1 MHHRLQP
8 AFLARQHRP
17 PRSPGQ
23 GKPRERPPNLLLP
36 TCWPITAGPTPQRFQ
51 GQACGLGVMLSHLCF
66 FLCHLPP
73 ASPKPRVLL
82 PKPLERLV
90 LCVLNRQ
97 KLEHKHT
104 DSHKADVLARGPY
117 LGNLCPKKRREDQPL
132 SHHGVEIL
140 KSTWKFSYLAIKFVG
155 ISAFLADIHWFE
167 FKPMLFLGFLCI
179 YPKIYFMTPK
189 VIEELVSKIALG
201 Y

>member
-1 MHHRLQP
+1 MDFPYQDKLVGCITGYSRRFWQGSTDHRGVP
-8 AFLARQHRP
+8 GKV
-17 PRSPGQ
+17 SPQ
-23 GKPRERPPNLLLP
+23 RPPNLLLP

-104 DSHKADVLARGPY
+104 DSHKADVLAGGPY

-140 KSTWKFSYLAIKFVG
+140 KSTWKFSYLALNLL
-155 ISAFLADIHWFE
+155 AFLHFWQTFIGLNLNLCYFW
-167 FKPMLFLGFLCI
+167 GF
-179 YPKIYFMTPK
+179 F
-189 VIEELVSKIALG
+189 VSIQRFIL
-201 Y
+201 